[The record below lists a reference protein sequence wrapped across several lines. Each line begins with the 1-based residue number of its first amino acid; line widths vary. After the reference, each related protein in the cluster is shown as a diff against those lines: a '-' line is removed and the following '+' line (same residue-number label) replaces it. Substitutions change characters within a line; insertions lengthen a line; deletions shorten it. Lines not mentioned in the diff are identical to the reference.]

1 MAAAELIRVE
11 IACPDGADYR
21 IIQAE
26 LPVGATARDALAA
39 FDLALA
45 EGRTLGLFGRA
56 VSADTPLAD
65 GDRLELYLPL
75 QVDPKTARR
84 QTRGGQRKSL
94 AGGETF
100 PGVGRS

>member
-1 MAAAELIRVE
+1 MAAADLIGVE

-39 FDLALA
+39 FDLALT

-84 QTRGGQRKSL
+84 QRAAANAK
-94 AGGETF
+94 GGETF

>member
-26 LPVGATARDALAA
+26 LPVGATAADALARCN
-39 FDLALA
+39 LALGA
-45 EGRTLGLFGRA
+45 DGMLGVFGRA
-56 VSADTPLAD
+56 VTADTPLAD

-84 QTRGGQRKSL
+84 QRAAANAKKSGGR
-94 AGGETF
+94 
-100 PGVGRS
+100 

>member
-1 MAAAELIRVE
+1 MAGAERIRVE

-26 LPVGATARDALAA
+26 LPAGATARDALAA
-39 FDLALA
+39 CDLALT
-45 EGRTLGLFGRA
+45 EGLALGLFGRT
-56 VSADTPLAD
+56 VTADTPLAD

-84 QTRGGQRKSL
+84 QRAAAHAKKSGGR
-94 AGGETF
+94 
-100 PGVGRS
+100 